1 MIDEKY
7 RPQLLEMFG
16 IFDLDGNH
24 EIALEELMLVLNSLG
39 HKLTENDVKL
49 ILTELDADENDMVD
63 LREFSAVMIK
73 KIEERQMTE
82 QEKIDLAFSVFDIKG
97 DGKIKDIDIQKIMA
111 AMGLEVTEQEAK
123 AMIAELD
130 VDDKGHI
137 TYEQFN
143 TYMREI
149 DCFRD

>member
-1 MIDEKY
+1 
-7 RPQLLEMFG
+7 
-16 IFDLDGNH
+16 
-24 EIALEELMLVLNSLG
+24 MLVLNSLG

-97 DGKIKDIDIQKIMA
+97 DGNIKDIDIQKIMA
-111 AMGLEVTEQEAK
+111 AMGLEVTE
-123 AMIAELD
+123 
-130 VDDKGHI
+130 
-137 TYEQFN
+137 
-143 TYMREI
+143 
-149 DCFRD
+149 